1 MSYLEYYILVRLEP
15 YWRAAW
21 YSFSGFI
28 AAQLAA
34 LICSSCMVN
43 SLSIAVYPHW

>member
-15 YWRAAW
+15 YLRAAW
-21 YSFSGFI
+21 YSFSGFM

-34 LICSSCMVN
+34 LIIKLRYVAAVW
-43 SLSIAVYPHW
+43 SIHFL